1 MYTLNGVIDHFF
13 TAAKEAIQKIKHHYG
28 WFSLMFLLE
37 IVFLLSFIGV
47 FVYYQINLTFNQ
59 EKLFGLMEQANFN
72 ATQLQDGETFM
83 TNQAIS
89 SLIGSFQQ
97 MIDNFVLMLYALFGV
112 FLFFGGLIWGTGQK
126 MVHGKFVHP
135 FLKHS
140 LMTGVFI
147 FPFILLGHLL
157 LRNILYVEDF
167 NLGWMINSG
176 IALFI
181 ISFYFYLISCGELN
195 SRVKEIFFA
204 LGRKGI
210 KRFYYYFAVLLVL
223 IAFLAVVSYLVYLSA
238 EGNPLILVGEFLL
251 LCLGLVLFK
260 VYWISLC
267 RNGKT
272 PAFRPEFVSGILKI
286 RPSKKASDQTSHFS
300 AR

>member
-1 MYTLNGVIDHFF
+1 MVNDVLDNFFQSVNTLYH
-13 TAAKEAIQKIKHHYG
+13 KIKYHYG

-37 IVFLLSFIGV
+37 VVFLLSFIGV
-47 FVYYQINLTFNQ
+47 FVYYQINLAFNQ
-59 EKLFGLMEQANFN
+59 EQLFGLMEQANFN
-72 ATQLQDGETFM
+72 ATQLQDGGTFM

-112 FLFFGGLIWGTGQK
+112 FLLFGGLIWGAGQK
-126 MVHGKFVHP
+126 IVHGRFMHP
-135 FLKHS
+135 FLKHI
-140 LMTGVFI
+140 LITGVFI

-157 LRNILYVEDF
+157 LRNILYVEEF

-195 SRVKEIFFA
+195 SKVKEIFLA
-204 LGRKGI
+204 LCRKGI
-210 KRFYYYFAVLLVL
+210 KKFYYYFAVLLVL
-223 IAFLAVVSYLVYLSA
+223 AAFLAGVSYLVYLSA
-238 EGNPLILVGEFLL
+238 EGNPLILTGEFLL

-260 VYWISLC
+260 VYWICL
-267 RNGKT
+267 
-272 PAFRPEFVSGILKI
+272 AEKI
-286 RPSKKASDQTSHFS
+286 KNNV
-300 AR
+300 

>member
-1 MYTLNGVIDHFF
+1 MYKLNGVIEHFS

-28 WFSLMFLLE
+28 LFLLMFLLE
-37 IVFLLSFIGV
+37 ILFLLSFIGV
-47 FVYYQINLTFNQ
+47 FVYYQINLAFNQ
-59 EKLFGLMEQANFN
+59 EQLFGLMEQANFN
-72 ATQLQDGETFM
+72 ATQLQDGGTFM

-97 MIDNFVLMLYALFGV
+97 MIDNFVWMLYALFGM
-112 FLFFGGLIWGTGQK
+112 FLLFGGLIWGTGQK
-126 MVHGKFVHP
+126 IVHGNFLHP
-135 FLKHS
+135 FLRHS

-157 LRNILYVEDF
+157 LKSILYVAEF

-181 ISFYFYLISCGELN
+181 LSFYFYLISCGELN
-195 SRVKEIFFA
+195 NQMKEIFLA

-210 KRFYYYFAVLLVL
+210 KRFYYYSAVLLVL
-223 IAFLAVVSYLVYLSA
+223 IAFLAGVSYLIYLSA
-238 EGNPLILVGEFLL
+238 EGNPLILAGEFLL

-260 VYWISLC
+260 IYWVCLAEKLI
-267 RNGKT
+267 N
-272 PAFRPEFVSGILKI
+272 
-286 RPSKKASDQTSHFS
+286 KAHSF
-300 AR
+300 

>member
-1 MYTLNGVIDHFF
+1 MVNEVLDNFSQGGNTLRH
-13 TAAKEAIQKIKHHYG
+13 KIKHHYG

-37 IVFLLSFIGV
+37 ILFLLSFIGV
-47 FVYYQINLTFNQ
+47 FVYYQINLAFNQ
-59 EKLFGLMEQANFN
+59 EQLFSLMEQANFN
-72 ATQLQDGETFM
+72 ATQLQDGGTFM

-97 MIDNFVLMLYALFGV
+97 MIDNFVWMLYALFGL
-112 FLFFGGLIWGTGQK
+112 FLLFGGLIWGVGQK
-126 MVHGKFVHP
+126 IVHGKFVHP
-135 FLKHS
+135 FLKHG
-140 LMTGVFI
+140 LMTVVFI

-157 LRNILYVEDF
+157 LRNILYVEEF

-195 SRVKEIFFA
+195 SRVKEIFLA
-204 LGRKGI
+204 LSRKGI
-210 KRFYYYFAVLLVL
+210 KNFYYYFAVLLVL
-223 IAFLAVVSYLVYLSA
+223 TAFLAGVSYLVYLSA

-260 VYWISLC
+260 IYWISL
-267 RNGKT
+267 GK
-272 PAFRPEFVSGILKI
+272 RISE
-286 RPSKKASDQTSHFS
+286 KKPF
-300 AR
+300 